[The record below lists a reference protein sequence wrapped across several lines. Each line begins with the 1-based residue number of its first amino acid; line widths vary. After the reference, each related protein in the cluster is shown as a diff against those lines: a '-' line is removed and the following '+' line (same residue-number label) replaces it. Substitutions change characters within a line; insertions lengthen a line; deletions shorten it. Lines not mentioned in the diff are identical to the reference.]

1 MVRIGSELCDCGR
14 KKRNETGKRK
24 ENKQMRT
31 GKNIGV
37 EGAKKVSD
45 SLKINATLTELY
57 LGGDDKIARMK

>member
-1 MVRIGSELCDCGR
+1 MRDG
-14 KKRNETGKRK
+14 KKSKETGKRK

-45 SLKINATLTELY
+45 SLKINTTLTELY
-57 LGGDDKIARMK
+57 LRDDDKIMKMK